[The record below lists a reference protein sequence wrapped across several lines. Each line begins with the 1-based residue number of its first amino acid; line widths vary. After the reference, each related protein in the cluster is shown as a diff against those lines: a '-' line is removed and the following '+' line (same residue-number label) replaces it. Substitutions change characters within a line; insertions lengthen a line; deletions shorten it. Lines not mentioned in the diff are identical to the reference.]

1 MCPVCGLLLSANE
14 VEEHYQ
20 EELKRLTNNIR
31 TNLFEI
37 TKSEE
42 KYYAATDQ
50 QHILS
55 NIVDRIH
62 LNRKN
67 RIKKKPYIWKTLGFV
82 DCNFCNTTIKG
93 KSMDVLNHLSD
104 CIGSERICDYINSRK
119 RTSNACEQKEPLR
132 DSGICSDDEIDVV
145 SVNSFDRIMDF
156 VDINKRPA
164 TEESFRT
171 SSPIKKRK
179 LQECSTEVNVQ
190 TFPNNTDNFNEECA
204 VASNSEG
211 RLCKS
216 RYQVHCELCK
226 ALIQKPTVS
235 IKCMHMFCSNC
246 WLEALN
252 KYGTC
257 PKCKLSTHASNLR
270 HIRL

>member
-119 RTSNACEQKEPLR
+119 RTSNACEQKPLR

-145 SVNSFDRIMDF
+145 SVNSFDRIMD
-156 VDINKRPA
+156 
-164 TEESFRT
+164 
-171 SSPIKKRK
+171 
-179 LQECSTEVNVQ
+179 
-190 TFPNNTDNFNEECA
+190 
-204 VASNSEG
+204 
-211 RLCKS
+211 
-216 RYQVHCELCK
+216 
-226 ALIQKPTVS
+226 
-235 IKCMHMFCSNC
+235 
-246 WLEALN
+246 
-252 KYGTC
+252 
-257 PKCKLSTHASNLR
+257 
-270 HIRL
+270 